1 MFNLTNRKLAK
12 KRTISKIRIDKAQ
25 RIRDESIN
33 LYKKKLDQEYRN
45 IRQNMIRRNKIKNY
59 IDSI

>member
-1 MFNLTNRKLAK
+1 MK
-12 KRTISKIRIDKAQ
+12 KIRIDQAQ

-59 IDSI
+59 IESI